1 MINMIIK
8 IKYKYPETYVKDF
21 QVEFINE
28 DNNTSHSQISIKST
42 DIHGDELLEDL
53 LAYCEEK
60 ENLQRMSLIAMKE
73 VLLSEVNS
81 LQIYSKRTKKIK
93 IEQLINMSCLIEKM
107 LKTANSINTPD
118 YLQRLWRKQL
128 DNRKEI

>member
-1 MINMIIK
+1 MKIK
-8 IKYKYPETYVKDF
+8 IKCKYPEVYTKDF
-21 QVEFINE
+21 YVEFVKE
-28 DNNTSHSQISIKST
+28 KDSTLSSQIVMKSD

-53 LAYCEEK
+53 LTYCEEK

>member
-1 MINMIIK
+1 MKIK
-8 IKYKYPETYVKDF
+8 IKCKYPEVYTKDF
-21 QVEFINE
+21 YVEFVKE
-28 DNNTSHSQISIKST
+28 KDSTLSSQIVMKSD

>member
-1 MINMIIK
+1 MKIK
-8 IKYKYPETYVKDF
+8 IKCEYPEVYIKDF
-21 QVEFINE
+21 YVEFVKE
-28 DNNTSHSQISIKST
+28 NNSTLSSQIVMKSD
-42 DIHGDELLEDL
+42 DIQGDELLEDL
-53 LAYCEEK
+53 LEYCEEK

>member
-1 MINMIIK
+1 MIIK

-42 DIHGDELLEDL
+42 DIQSDELLESL

-60 ENLQRMSLIAMKE
+60 ENLKRISLIAMKE
-73 VLLSEVNS
+73 DLLSKVKS
-81 LQIYSKRTKKIK
+81 LQVYSKRTKKIK
-93 IEQLINMSCLIEKM
+93 IEQLINISCLIEKM
-107 LKTANSINTPD
+107 IETANSINAPD
-118 YLQRLWRKQL
+118 HLQRLWRKQL
-128 DNRKEI
+128 NNRKEV

>member
-1 MINMIIK
+1 MKIK
-8 IKYKYPETYVKDF
+8 IKCKYPEVYTKDF
-21 QVEFINE
+21 YVEFVKE
-28 DNNTSHSQISIKST
+28 KDSTLSSQIVMKSD
-42 DIHGDELLEDL
+42 DIHGVELLEDL

-73 VLLSEVNS
+73 VLLSEVNF

-93 IEQLINMSCLIEKM
+93 IEQLINMSYLIEKM

>member
-1 MINMIIK
+1 MKIK
-8 IKYKYPETYVKDF
+8 IKCEYPEVYIKDF
-21 QVEFINE
+21 YVEFVKE
-28 DNNTSHSQISIKST
+28 NNSTLSSQIVMKSD
-42 DIHGDELLEDL
+42 DIHGDELLKDL
-53 LAYCEEK
+53 LTYCEEK

-93 IEQLINMSCLIEKM
+93 IEQFINMSCLIEKM

>member
-1 MINMIIK
+1 MKIK
-8 IKYKYPETYVKDF
+8 IKCKYPEVYTKDF
-21 QVEFINE
+21 YVEFVKE
-28 DNNTSHSQISIKST
+28 KDSTLSSQIVMKSD

-60 ENLQRMSLIAMKE
+60 ENLQRISLIAMKE

>member
-1 MINMIIK
+1 MKIK
-8 IKYKYPETYVKDF
+8 IKCKYPEVYTKDF
-21 QVEFINE
+21 YVEFVKE
-28 DNNTSHSQISIKST
+28 KDSTLSSQIVMKSD

-93 IEQLINMSCLIEKM
+93 TEQLINMSCLIEKM

>member
-1 MINMIIK
+1 MKIK
-8 IKYKYPETYVKDF
+8 IKCKYPEVYTKDF
-21 QVEFINE
+21 YVEFVKE
-28 DNNTSHSQISIKST
+28 KDSTLSSQVVMKSD

-53 LAYCEEK
+53 LADCEEK

-73 VLLSEVNS
+73 VLLSEINS

>member
-1 MINMIIK
+1 M
-8 IKYKYPETYVKDF
+8 V
-21 QVEFINE
+21 
-28 DNNTSHSQISIKST
+28 SSS
-42 DIHGDELLEDL
+42 
-53 LAYCEEK
+53 
-60 ENLQRMSLIAMKE
+60 
-73 VLLSEVNS
+73 LSEVNS

-93 IEQLINMSCLIEKM
+93 IEQLINILCLIEKM

>member
-1 MINMIIK
+1 MKIK
-8 IKYKYPETYVKDF
+8 IKCKYPEVYIKDF
-21 QVEFINE
+21 YVEFVQE
-28 DNNTSHSQISIKST
+28 NNSTLSSQIVMKSD
-42 DIHGDELLEDL
+42 DIQGDELLKDL

-81 LQIYSKRTKKIK
+81 LQIYSRRTKKIK

>member
-1 MINMIIK
+1 MKIK
-8 IKYKYPETYVKDF
+8 IKCKYPEVYIKDF
-21 QVEFINE
+21 YVEFVKE
-28 DNNTSHSQISIKST
+28 NNSTLSSQIVMKSD
-42 DIHGDELLEDL
+42 DIQGDELLKDL

-60 ENLQRMSLIAMKE
+60 ENLKRISLIAMKE
-73 VLLSEVNS
+73 DLLSKVKS
-81 LQIYSKRTKKIK
+81 LQVYSKRTKKIK
-93 IEQLINMSCLIEKM
+93 IEQLINISCLIEKM

>member
-1 MINMIIK
+1 MIIK

-28 DNNTSHSQISIKST
+28 DNNTSYSQISIKST

-118 YLQRLWRKQL
+118 YLQKLWRKQL